1 MVGHRTLAGGTNRA
15 KLCAPGG
22 NAIRMIVT
30 ELPQLRAQVAAAH
43 RAYHTLHD
51 ALTALPHDHPA
62 AGGLAA
68 LVAVAA
74 RHWHEARLALDAA
87 RHDPSG
93 DDQPPE
99 RQ

>member
-1 MVGHRTLAGGTNRA
+1 MVGRKELAGGTNRA

-22 NAIRMIVT
+22 NAVRSIVP
-30 ELPQLRAQVAAAH
+30 ELPQLRERVAAAH

-62 AGGLAA
+62 SGGLAE

-74 RHWHEARLALDAA
+74 RHWHDARLALDTA
-87 RHDPSG
+87 RRG
-93 DDQPPE
+93 ARGGKQPP
-99 RQ
+99 